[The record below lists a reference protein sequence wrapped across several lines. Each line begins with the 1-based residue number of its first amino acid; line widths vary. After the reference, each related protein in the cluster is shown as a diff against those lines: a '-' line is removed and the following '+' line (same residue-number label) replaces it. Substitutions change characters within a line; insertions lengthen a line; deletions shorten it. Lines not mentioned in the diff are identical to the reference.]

1 MLYTATLLINTNNNN
16 NKGNKMHF
24 IQNTVQK
31 YEAKTMKKFQFQ
43 RKTDTECYQRSAKLG
58 QIIRRR

>member
-1 MLYTATLLINTNNNN
+1 
-16 NKGNKMHF
+16 MHF